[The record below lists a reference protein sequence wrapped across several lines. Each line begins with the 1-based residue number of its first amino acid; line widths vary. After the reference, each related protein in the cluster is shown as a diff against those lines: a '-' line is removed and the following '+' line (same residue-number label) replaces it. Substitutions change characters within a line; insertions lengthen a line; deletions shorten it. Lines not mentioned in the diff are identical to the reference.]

1 LPSVTDKYRLGKNCV
16 LTLDGQILSGVRDVS
31 VQRRTTEIDAT
42 GYGHAAQSSV
52 VVHRTYEL
60 VVSVFK
66 PADAAK
72 LRAAEVDGQVVTVTT
87 TNGLREVS
95 ADFVV
100 CDSSSDETLDDAVLA
115 TFTLK
120 QWMHGK

>member
-1 LPSVTDKYRLGKNCV
+1 
-16 LTLDGQILSGVRDVS
+16 
-31 VQRRTTEIDAT
+31 
-42 GYGHAAQSSV
+42 V